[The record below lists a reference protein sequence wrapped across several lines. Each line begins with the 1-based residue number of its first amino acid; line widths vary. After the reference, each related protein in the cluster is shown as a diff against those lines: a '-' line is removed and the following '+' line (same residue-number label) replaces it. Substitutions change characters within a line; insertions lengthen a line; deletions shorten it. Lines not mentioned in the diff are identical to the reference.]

1 MENTLVWQLLQS
13 FSVGELREAG
23 EFLQSPLMNKREDL
37 KIIHSI
43 LSKAI
48 KKGKAA
54 LTKEAVFKEAF
65 PNQNF
70 NDQQFR
76 LSLSYLYK
84 VLEEYLLWK
93 ELKNNPIKRPA
104 MLLSSYRKKRLPAHF
119 QKTLN
124 KAEKQMQ
131 QQLLNHPEAYLEKY
145 FIEQERYLFLSE
157 SSRTKTLNLQEVED
171 NLTTAFLAMK
181 LRQACFLRS
190 HEVVFNTIYHTALIE
205 EILEETAQAKYEEN
219 IGVSLYRSCYT
230 ALFRQ
235 HGEKEFEHFKTLL
248 FSSVGKLPEE
258 DMMDL
263 YLLAINYCIKKVNEG
278 KHEFYRQAL
287 ELYKNGL
294 QTNLLLKEGRLS
306 HFTYN
311 NIVAVAIRLEDE
323 WEWADWFVNHYRES
337 LEPQFQE
344 ATFGLNAA
352 QLAFVKKEYD
362 KALIF
367 LQKADYKDLINNM
380 VAKVLQMKIYFEM
393 EEYDLLD
400 SHLRTMRM
408 FIRRNKKMAYHR
420 GNWTNIVRYTQKIME
435 LNPFD
440 EERKK
445 LLKAQIVAEEA
456 LTEKEWLLGQLGV
469 A

>member
-1 MENTLVWQLLQS
+1 MKNTLVWQLLQS
-13 FSVGELREAG
+13 FSMGELREAG
-23 EFLQSPLMNKREDL
+23 EFLQSPLMNKRADL
-37 KIIHSI
+37 QIIYSI
-43 LSKAI
+43 VVKAL
-48 KKGKAA
+48 KKGQGAPKR
-54 LTKEAVFKEAF
+54 EDIFKEAF
-65 PNQNF
+65 PNQEF
-70 NDQQFR
+70 KDQQLR

-93 ELKNNPIKRPA
+93 ELKNNPIKKPA
-104 MLLSSYRKKRLPAHF
+104 MLLSAYRKKRLPAHF

-124 KAEKQMQ
+124 KAEKKMQ
-131 QQLLNHPEAYLEKY
+131 QKLLNHPEAYLEKY
-145 FIEQERYLFLSE
+145 FIEHERYLFLSE
-157 SSRTKTLNLQEVED
+157 SSRTNTLNLQEVED

-190 HEVVFNTIYHTALIE
+190 HEVVFNTNYQTVLIE
-205 EILEETAQAKYEEN
+205 EILETTAQGKHGKN
-219 IGVSLYRSCYT
+219 IGVALYRSCYM
-230 ALFRQ
+230 ALFKQ
-235 HGEKEFEHFKTLL
+235 QGGEAFGHFKTLL
-248 FSSVGKLPEE
+248 FSSAGKFPEE

-278 KHEFYRQAL
+278 RHEFYRQAL

-323 WEWADWFVNHYRES
+323 WEWADWFVNHYRGK
-337 LEPQFQE
+337 
-344 ATFGLNAA
+344 FGAPISGSHFWLNAA

-362 KALIF
+362 ASLVF

-393 EEYDLLD
+393 EEHDLLD

-420 GNWTNIVRYTQKIME
+420 ENWTNIVRYTQKIIE

-445 LLKAQIVAEEA
+445 QLKGQIIEEEV
-456 LTEKEWLLGQLGV
+456 LTEKEWLLVQLG
-469 A
+469 